1 MLRMVPLPLCEGEE
15 KRMTVFDLIALAVVG
30 WSALSGF
37 NRGAA
42 AELLGLFAMAI
53 SAMVTIGFLPA
64 TAPMARHI
72 LHAGWISAVI
82 AAVVTFA
89 VVFVFLRLVAATITN
104 SLHHSPLGGVNRL
117 AGLLFGVLRGVVF
130 LGLFALVFNRAT
142 PETLKPRWITA
153 SLAYPAAGAA
163 GRALQGVLPKRFDG
177 LGGFGGALTQ
187 TIKREGA
194 QPDGE
199 TPDEETSDRE
209 RPLAPAP
216 KAPTSERAKGKEHGY
231 TRRARDSVDALVE
244 RTR

>member
-1 MLRMVPLPLCEGEE
+1 L
-15 KRMTVFDLIALAVVG
+15 TAFDLIALAIVG

-72 LHAGWISAVI
+72 LHAGWLSAVI
-82 AAVVTFA
+82 AAIVTFA
-89 VVFVFLRLVAATITN
+89 VVFVFLRLVAATITH
-104 SLHHSPLGGVNRL
+104 SLHRSPLGGVNRL
-117 AGLLFGVLRGVVF
+117 GGLLFGVLRGVVF

-142 PETLKPRWITA
+142 PATLKPRWITA
-153 SLAYPAAGAA
+153 ALAYPAAAGA
-163 GRALQGVLPKRFDG
+163 GRALQDVLPKPFDG
-177 LGGFGGALTQ
+177 LGGFGGALSE

-194 QPDGE
+194 RADDE
-199 TPDEETSDRE
+199 TPPVADP
-209 RPLAPAP
+209 PLASAT
-216 KAPTSERAKGKEHGY
+216 KAPTSERAKALDHGY

-244 RTR
+244 RAR